1 MLTILARFVAVN
13 AYNFGVIHCNECV
26 HFGMIHGSECLQ
38 FSARCIAANDHNF
51 LYMQRLLMLVLQRL
65 LLLLQGLL
73 LLCTGCFCKMAAA
86 DAWHCLLMLCN
97 RLVLCCA
104 KAADALQ
111 RLLLA
116 VQRLLIDAVQ
126 RLLMLCHVC

>member
-1 MLTILARFVAVN
+1 MQRLLLLLLYTGCCCAVQKLLMLYKDCCCAV
-13 AYNFGVIHCNECV
+13 
-26 HFGMIHGSECLQ
+26 
-38 FSARCIAANDHNF
+38 
-51 LYMQRLLMLVLQRL
+51 QRLLMLVLQRL

-73 LLCTGCFCKMAAA
+73 LLCTGCCCKMAAA
-86 DAWHCLLMLCN
+86 DAWHCLLMLRN

-111 RLLLA
+111 RLLLG